1 MRIESQQER
10 IMRLQNAV
18 NAILLHKPANS
29 FKNLIEGNE
38 ELFKGFRL
46 VYSTN
51 NLDSEFSH
59 SSLKEIE
66 EDCPTL
72 KKYFYGTGILFYSDE
87 LYAAKKRKE
96 RIEIPI
102 DYSLSLDSNAAERF
116 RVWESGGSL
125 DKEEGRFDGL
135 VKFIKEG
142 KEQGFNFDYS
152 FFIIENLIDS
162 MKPEN
167 HRPFNTIRALKR
179 FDHLEYEK
187 NSFNVQNPKF
197 LESFEESG
205 KRAIETLHVFHSS
218 KEIREFLNRRK
229 GLYLILLRAVLLREQ
244 KNLSLEQQ
252 LEILVEYSLNAL
264 GAFAKTEIYF
274 AWKLLKHGKG
284 LRFFDPVSQLGK
296 KSLHR
301 IKGMAWD
308 LFAVRYQE
316 TLASKSN
323 VGDFYVPFFASF
335 DNRFVE
341 LAQAC
346 PIRAVLIDDVD
357 KRVMAIH
364 LDEYEFMVDLNQ
376 SLTTELNRRL
386 QDPDE
391 KLKRMSEKP
400 TEEELDRRAT
410 ELEQVFESIV
420 NKSKHSDAASRTD
433 V

>member
-1 MRIESQQER
+1 
-10 IMRLQNAV
+10 MRLQSAV
-18 NAILLHKPANS
+18 NAILLHEPANS
-29 FKNLIEGNE
+29 FKNLIENNE
-38 ELFKGFRL
+38 DLFTGFRL

-66 EDCPTL
+66 EHCPTL

-87 LYAAKKRKE
+87 LYAATKRQV

-102 DYSLSLDSNAAERF
+102 DYSLSLDSNAAEKF

-125 DKEEGRFDGL
+125 DKEEGRFEGL
-135 VKFIKEG
+135 VRFIKEG

-162 MKPEN
+162 MRPEN

-187 NSFNVQNPKF
+187 DSFDIRRPKF
-197 LESFEESG
+197 SEAHEQSG
-205 KRAIETLHVFHSS
+205 KRAIDTLHAFHSS
-218 KEIREFLNRRK
+218 KEIKGFLNRRK
-229 GLYLILLRAVLLREQ
+229 GLYLILLKAILLREH
-244 KNLSLEQQ
+244 KYLGLGTK
-252 LEILVEYSLNAL
+252 LEILVEYSLDAL

-274 AWKLLKHGKG
+274 AWKLLKHGKD

-301 IKGMAWD
+301 IKSMAWD

-323 VGDFYVPFFASF
+323 IGDFYVPFFASF

-357 KRVMAIH
+357 KRVMTIH

-376 SLTTELNRRL
+376 SISTELNRRL
-386 QDPDE
+386 QDPAE
-391 KLKRMSEKP
+391 KIKRMSEKP
-400 TEEELDRRAT
+400 TEEELDKRAS
-410 ELEQVFESIV
+410 ELEQILESIV
-420 NKSKHSDAASRTD
+420 NKSKHADAASCAG

>member
-1 MRIESQQER
+1 MRTESQQER

-18 NAILLHKPANS
+18 NAILMHEPANS
-29 FKNLIEGNE
+29 FKSLIEVKE
-38 ELFKGFRL
+38 DLFKGFRL

-51 NLDSEFSH
+51 NLDSDFSH

-66 EDCPTL
+66 KDCPTL

-87 LYAAKKRKE
+87 LYNATKRKG
-96 RIEIPI
+96 RVEIPI

-116 RVWESGGSL
+116 RVWENGGSL
-125 DKEEGRFDGL
+125 DKEEGRFSGL

-152 FFIIENLIDS
+152 FFIVENLIDS

-187 NSFNVQNPKF
+187 DSFNVQSPSF
-197 LESFEESG
+197 LESTEDSG
-205 KRAIETLHVFHSS
+205 KRAIETLYAFHSS
-218 KEIREFLNRRK
+218 KEIKGFLNRRK

-244 KNLSLEQQ
+244 KNLSLEKQ
-252 LEILVEYSLNAL
+252 LEILVEFSLDAL

-316 TLASKSN
+316 TLASKSKI
-323 VGDFYVPFFASF
+323 GDFYVPFFASF

-357 KRVMAIH
+357 KRVVTIY
-364 LDEYEFMVDLNQ
+364 LDEYEFMVDLNK
-376 SLTTELNRRL
+376 SISSELNCRL

-391 KLKRMSEKP
+391 KIKRMSEKP
-400 TEEELDRRAT
+400 TEADLDKRAT
-410 ELEQVFESIV
+410 ELERELESIV
-420 NKSKHSDAASRTD
+420 NKSKHSDAESCAG

>member
-1 MRIESQQER
+1 
-10 IMRLQNAV
+10 MRLQSAV
-18 NAILLHKPANS
+18 NAILLHEPANS
-29 FKNLIEGNE
+29 FRNLIENNE

-66 EDCPTL
+66 EHCPTL

-87 LYAAKKRKE
+87 LYAATKRQG

-116 RVWESGGSL
+116 RVWENGGSL
-125 DKEEGRFDGL
+125 DKEEGRFEGL

-162 MKPEN
+162 MRPEN

-187 NSFNVQNPKF
+187 DSFSIRNPKF
-197 LESFEESG
+197 LETLEESG
-205 KRAIETLHVFHSS
+205 KRAIDALHAFHSS
-218 KEIREFLNRRK
+218 KEIKGFLNRRK
-229 GLYLILLRAVLLREQ
+229 GLYLILLKAVLLREQ
-244 KNLSLEQQ
+244 KNLGLGKQ
-252 LEILVEYSLNAL
+252 LEMLVEYSLDAL

-274 AWKLLKHGKG
+274 AWKLLKHGKD

-308 LFAVRYQE
+308 MFAIRYQE

-323 VGDFYVPFFASF
+323 IGDFYVPFFASF

-357 KRVMAIH
+357 KRVMTIH

-376 SLTTELNRRL
+376 SITTELNHRL
-386 QDPDE
+386 QDPAE
-391 KLKRMSEKP
+391 KIKRMSERP
-400 TEEELDRRAT
+400 TEEELDKRAA
-410 ELEQVFESIV
+410 ELELILESIV
-420 NKSKHSDAASRTD
+420 NKSKHADAASCAG